1 MSKAVV
7 FFADGTEECEALLVV
22 DMLRRAHVEVVTAS
36 ASGRKAIVSSHQIH
50 METDALA
57 EEVDYA
63 DVDMIVLPG
72 GIPGTP
78 NMEANAAVC
87 REARAFMQAGK
98 KVAAICAAP
107 SILGHLGLL
116 QGRTAT
122 SHAAFRDQLAGAKVV
137 DEEVVVDG
145 SLTTSF
151 GLGGAIP
158 FALELVRQLAGDE
171 QAARIRGAIEYL
183 H

>member
-87 REARAFMQAGK
+87 R
-98 KVAAICAAP
+98 
-107 SILGHLGLL
+107 
-116 QGRTAT
+116 
-122 SHAAFRDQLAGAKVV
+122 
-137 DEEVVVDG
+137 
-145 SLTTSF
+145 
-151 GLGGAIP
+151 
-158 FALELVRQLAGDE
+158 
-171 QAARIRGAIEYL
+171 
-183 H
+183 